1 MAGSRGAEQNTIKP
15 NTMARNRL
23 LIALIAVI
31 LPCMAPAQIKNSI
44 KTNSED
50 EIIRRNVQYLTDT
63 GMHGRGYVRN
73 GKENASQFI
82 QNKFK
87 DYKMRGITK
96 DGSYVQSY
104 VFPVNT
110 FPGKMSLTINKT
122 ELVPGEDFIIDPSS
136 LSFSG
141 EQLKIET
148 VDLTEVV
155 DTASW
160 LAFAAK
166 LTTDKVYYFD
176 DITPV
181 CKVLGIKNDLFPY
194 ILPKGCYIINGK
206 EKLTWSVKPDTCHST
221 IFYVKESS
229 LPNKLKYATVN
240 VESVFIP
247 RQKNENVIGFLP
259 GKVTDSFI
267 VFTAHYD
274 HLGMMG
280 SETTFPGASDNAS
293 GTAMMLYLAY
303 YFTTHPHKYSLL
315 FIAFSGEEADLLGS
329 RFYVKH
335 PVVPLGKMKFLINL
349 DIMGDATDGVTVV
362 NATEFPDQFSILQRL
377 NNKNHYIPTIKS
389 RGKAA
394 NSDHYPFTEA
404 GVPSFF
410 IYSNGGPGYYHDVY
424 DQAKKLS
431 LTNISGTAKLL
442 VDFTKVLNDESF
454 ILR

>member
-1 MAGSRGAEQNTIKP
+1 MKRKCLLFA
-15 NTMARNRL
+15 L
-23 LIALIAVI
+23 LIAV
-31 LPCMAPAQIKNSI
+31 APVFATGQIKNSI

-50 EIIRRNVQYLTDT
+50 EIIRRNVQYLSDT
-63 GMHGRGYVRN
+63 GMHGRGYVKN
-73 GKENASQFI
+73 GKENASLFI

-110 FPGKMSLTINKT
+110 FPGKMSLTIGKT
-122 ELVPGEDFIIDPSS
+122 ELVAGEDFIIDPSS
-136 LSFSG
+136 LPFSA
-141 EQLKIET
+141 EQMKIET
-148 VDLTEVV
+148 VDLTQVV

-160 LAFAAK
+160 LEFAAK
-166 LTTDKVYYFD
+166 FTNDNIYYFD
-176 DITPV
+176 DVTPV
-181 CKVLGIKNDLFPY
+181 CKALSIKKDLFPY

-221 IFYVKESS
+221 IFYVKESA
-229 LPNKLKYATVN
+229 LPSKLKWATVE
-240 VESVFIP
+240 VESSFIP
-247 RQKNENVIGFLP
+247 RGKNENVIGFLP

-315 FIAFSGEEADLLGS
+315 FMAFSGEEADLLGS

-335 PVVPLGKMKFLINL
+335 PVVPLAKMKFLVNL

-362 NATEFPDQFSILQRL
+362 NATEFPDQFGILQRL
-377 NNKNHYIPTIKS
+377 NNRNHYIPTIKS

-410 IYSNGGPGYYHDVY
+410 LYSNGGPGFYHDVY
-424 DQAKKLS
+424 DQSTKLS
-431 LTNISGTAKLL
+431 LKNISGVAKLL
-442 VDFTKVLNDESF
+442 VDFTKVMNDETF
-454 ILR
+454 LLR